1 MRNKSWLTTFA
12 ICTVAMSLIAPALSL
27 AQSMPSGANVPVR
40 LAGPQ
45 KSPAQVYAKLFSG
58 QEEEVV
64 SAAEA
69 MPADKYNFAPT
80 HGTFEGVR
88 TFAQQVSHIASSQYY
103 YFGDFGVK
111 ASVTSDAVE
120 KLTSKDDIV
129 KALKDSY
136 AFAHQA
142 IETITV
148 ENAFAKFGEHTTTRA
163 GMAAECL
170 AHTNDHYGQ
179 MVVYLRMNGIIPP
192 ASRKP

>member
-1 MRNKSWLTTFA
+1 VRNKLATFA
-12 ICTVAMSLIAPALSL
+12 ICTVTTLLISPPSSPAQVP
-27 AQSMPSGANVPVR
+27 AATKVPVR
-40 LAGPQ
+40 LAASKP
-45 KSPAQVYAKLFSG
+45 SPAQIYAKLFSS

-69 MPADKYNFAPT
+69 MPEDKYNFVPT

-88 TFAQQVSHIASSQYY
+88 TFAQQVTHIAASQYY
-103 YFGDFGVK
+103 YFGNFGVQGG
-111 ASVTSDAVE
+111 VDSDAID
-120 KLTSKDDIV
+120 KLTKKDDIV

-136 AFAHQA
+136 AFAQQA

-148 ENAFAKFGEHTTTRA
+148 ENAFDPLGEHKSTRA
-163 GMAAECL
+163 GLAATAL

>member
-1 MRNKSWLTTFA
+1 
-12 ICTVAMSLIAPALSL
+12 MSAP
-27 AQSMPSGANVPVR
+27 PNVPVR
-40 LAGPQ
+40 LAQPQ
-45 KSPAQVYAKLFSG
+45 ASPAQIYAKLFSN

-80 HGTFEGVR
+80 KGTFEGVR
-88 TFAQQVSHIASSQYY
+88 TFAQQVTHIAASQYY
-103 YFGDFGVK
+103 FFGNFGVK
-111 ASVTSDAVE
+111 GGVDSDAIN
-120 KLTSKDDIV
+120 KLTRKDDIV

-142 IETITV
+142 VETITP
-148 ENAFAKFGEHTTTRA
+148 ENAFEQLGDHKATRA
-163 GMAAECL
+163 GLAASAL

>member
-1 MRNKSWLTTFA
+1 MPAPTT
-12 ICTVAMSLIAPALSL
+12 T
-27 AQSMPSGANVPVR
+27 PVR

-45 KSPAQVYAKLFSG
+45 ASPAEVYAKLFSS
-58 QEEEVV
+58 QEREVV

-69 MPADKYNFAPT
+69 MPADKYNFAPKD
-80 HGTFEGVR
+80 GTFEGVR
-88 TFAQQVSHIASSQYY
+88 TFAQQVTHIAGSQYY
-103 YFGDFGVK
+103 FFGNFGVK
-111 ASVTSDAVE
+111 SSVDSDALD
-120 KLTSKDDIV
+120 KLTKKDEIV
-129 KALKDSY
+129 QALKDSY

-148 ENAFAKFGEHTTTRA
+148 ENAFAEFGEHKSTRA
-163 GMAAECL
+163 SFAAEAL

>member
-1 MRNKSWLTTFA
+1 LIVRNKLAVFTL
-12 ICTVAMSLIAPALSL
+12 CTVTTLLISPALSPS
-27 AQSMPSGANVPVR
+27 QSVPPAPTIPVR
-40 LAGPQ
+40 LAAPQ
-45 KSPAQVYAKLFSG
+45 VSPAQVYAKLFSG

-88 TFAQQVSHIASSQYY
+88 TFAQQVTHIAATQYY
-103 YFGDFGVK
+103 YFGNFGIKGVD
-111 ASVTSDAVE
+111 SDAIN
-120 KLTSKDDIV
+120 KLTKKDDIV

-136 AFAHQA
+136 AFANQA

-148 ENAFAKFGEHTTTRA
+148 ENAFKEFGEHKITRA
-163 GMAAECL
+163 GLAAMAL

-179 MVVYLRMNGIIPP
+179 MVVYLRMNGVIPP

>member
-1 MRNKSWLTTFA
+1 VRNNLATFA
-12 ICTVAMSLIAPALSL
+12 ICTVTTLLISPALSP
-27 AQSMPSGANVPVR
+27 AQSVPAAPKVPVR
-40 LAGPQ
+40 LAAP
-45 KSPAQVYAKLFSG
+45 KPSPAQVYAKLFSR

-69 MPADKYNFAPT
+69 MPEDKYNFAPT

-88 TFAQQVSHIASSQYY
+88 TFAQQVTHIAATQYY
-103 YFGDFGVK
+103 YFGNFGVQGD
-111 ASVTSDAVE
+111 VDSDAID
-120 KLTSKDDIV
+120 KLTRKDDIV

-136 AFAHQA
+136 AFADQA

-148 ENAFAKFGEHTTTRA
+148 ENAFEEFGEHKSTRA
-163 GMAAECL
+163 GLAATAL

>member
-1 MRNKSWLTTFA
+1 VRNKLVAF
-12 ICTVAMSLIAPALSL
+12 ILCTVPTLLISPALSP
-27 AQSMPSGANVPVR
+27 AQSIPAAPTVPVH
-40 LAGPQ
+40 LAAPQ
-45 KSPAQVYAKLFSG
+45 ASPAQVYAKLFSG

-69 MPADKYNFAPT
+69 MPEDKYNFAPT

-88 TFAQQVSHIASSQYY
+88 TFAQQVTHIASSQYY
-103 YFGDFGVK
+103 YFGNFGIKGVD
-111 ASVTSDAVE
+111 SDAID
-120 KLTSKDDIV
+120 KLTRKDDIV

-148 ENAFAKFGEHTTTRA
+148 ENAFKEFGEHKSTRA
-163 GMAAECL
+163 GLVAMAL

>member
-1 MRNKSWLTTFA
+1 VRNKLAALAIYTVTTL
-12 ICTVAMSLIAPALSL
+12 LISPPSSP
-27 AQSMPSGANVPVR
+27 AQSVPAASKVPVR
-40 LAGPQ
+40 LAASKP
-45 KSPAQVYAKLFSG
+45 SPAQIYAKLFSS

-88 TFAQQVSHIASSQYY
+88 TFAQQVTHIAASQYY
-103 YFGDFGVK
+103 YFGNFGVQGG
-111 ASVTSDAVE
+111 VDSDAID
-120 KLTSKDDIV
+120 KLTKKDDIV
-129 KALKDSY
+129 KALRDSY
-136 AFAHQA
+136 AFAQQA
-142 IETITV
+142 IETITA
-148 ENAFAKFGEHTTTRA
+148 ENAFEQFGEHKSTRA
-163 GMAAECL
+163 GLATTAL